1 MVAKKRGGFF
11 GALLNGIKS
20 IAGPL
25 LGNVGKVVSSL
36 FGGAKTAAKQV
47 AHQAVNVSLITA
59 SHHRAYQK
67 IFLAGS

>member
-1 MVAKKRGGFF
+1 MPKGKRGGFF

-25 LGNVGKVVSSL
+25 LGNVGKMVSGL

-47 AHQAVNVSLITA
+47 APVDVGYGLRLATA
-59 SHHRAYQK
+59 DVQ
-67 IFLAGS
+67 